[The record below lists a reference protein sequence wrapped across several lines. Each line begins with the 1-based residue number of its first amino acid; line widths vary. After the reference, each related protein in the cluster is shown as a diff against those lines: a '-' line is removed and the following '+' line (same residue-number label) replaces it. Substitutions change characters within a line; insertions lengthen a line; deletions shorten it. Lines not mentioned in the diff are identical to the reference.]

1 MFLPSHSAGGPGP
14 IYGTHW
20 WSPGTRETFLLMTP
34 LVFLQGAYS
43 LSLLRYVG
51 ALPRPNEVLALCL
64 ELLGGKVIISN
75 EIARINT
82 AFFLM

>member
-1 MFLPSHSAGGPGP
+1 
-14 IYGTHW
+14 
-20 WSPGTRETFLLMTP
+20 MTP

-64 ELLGGKVIISN
+64 ELLWGKVIISN